1 MGLWVMFR
9 IVRENH
15 SDDLEKEFQK
25 RLLFKL
31 RSLKTGMLISSE
43 ILKTNQIDS
52 NEPVFMINR
61 VVKRVVLIKNASLP
75 PLKTTGLTIYPYEKN
90 ILAYLVAR
98 QSLLFVCRRPDR
110 IGNDGPG
117 RNTFRSKSG

>member
-1 MGLWVMFR
+1 M
-9 IVRENH
+9 
-15 SDDLEKEFQK
+15 K
-25 RLLFKL
+25 RLAGETAIYGVSSIVGKFLNW
-31 RSLKTGMLISSE
+31 MLAVSYTH
-43 ILKTNQIDS
+43 LD
-52 NEPVFMINR
+52 VY
-61 VVKRVVLIKNASLP
+61 KRQGCPDYKNAYLSL
-75 PLKTTGLTIYPYEKN
+75 LKTTGLTIYPYEKN